1 MRNILKG
8 VFSPKAEPYIFPK
21 AEELQFEEFQPEE
34 EAAFEPLIP
43 EMDPPPGE
51 EEHSFDVQIPP
62 ESEELDAPPGPEPP
76 QSQGPVQ
83 YAQLQAE
90 LILKQA
96 REDADQLLE
105 QARQQA
111 AEEAE
116 MVRAGARDEG
126 YREGYAQG
134 LANAV
139 EEGKK
144 DREVQAARLEEDVK
158 RFLEKATLARDELLS
173 QSQDELLDL
182 CIAVAEKVVR
192 VSLKSSSEVIARM
205 IQTATEK
212 LKRQEWVHIYIAGCD
227 AKGIAQ
233 ISASLTASLGA
244 LSEHIRIVPMGDD
257 EAGTCIV
264 ETPAGIIDASVST
277 QLSNIKDILKER
289 L

>member
-34 EAAFEPLIP
+34 GAAFEPLIP

-62 ESEELDAPPGPEPP
+62 ESEELDAPPEPEPP

-116 MVRAGARDEG
+116 MVRA
-126 YREGYAQG
+126 
-134 LANAV
+134 
-139 EEGKK
+139 
-144 DREVQAARLEEDVK
+144 DRK
-158 RFLEKATLARDELLS
+158 S
-173 QSQDELLDL
+173 
-182 CIAVAEKVVR
+182 VV
-192 VSLKSSSEVIARM
+192 
-205 IQTATEK
+205 
-212 LKRQEWVHIYIAGCD
+212 
-227 AKGIAQ
+227 
-233 ISASLTASLGA
+233 
-244 LSEHIRIVPMGDD
+244 
-257 EAGTCIV
+257 
-264 ETPAGIIDASVST
+264 
-277 QLSNIKDILKER
+277 
-289 L
+289 